1 MPAVDGGVVLHAGVS
16 AMPGGFGDLLEQV
29 FGFVSVDHS
38 SIDDGAGGEIGIARD
53 GYHEVVGDA
62 HGVIGVLKEDGAIGV
77 GIGMRSVVA
86 LGHERVGFGFFFGLA
101 VDEVDDVGMVDVQDD
116 HLGGAARLA
125 SGLDDAGEGV
135 EAFHEA
141 ERTAGGAAS
150 AENFGGGT

>member
-1 MPAVDGGVVLHAGVS
+1 
-16 AMPGGFGDLLEQV
+16 
-29 FGFVSVDHS
+29 
-38 SIDDGAGGEIGIARD
+38 
-53 GYHEVVGDA
+53 
-62 HGVIGVLKEDGAIGV
+62 
-77 GIGMRSVVA
+77 MRSVVA